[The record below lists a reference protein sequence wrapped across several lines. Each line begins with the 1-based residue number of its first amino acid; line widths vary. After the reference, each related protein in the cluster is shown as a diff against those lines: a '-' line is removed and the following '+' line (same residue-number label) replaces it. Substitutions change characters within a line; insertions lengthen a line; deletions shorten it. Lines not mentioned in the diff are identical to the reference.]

1 MKRTLGVLLAVII
14 STTTFSFAQSGNKV
28 ATSGKIT
35 GKVIDAKTQQP
46 LDFVTVALLKA
57 TETSGSKG
65 TYSNENGEFLFQKT
79 PFGSYKITISFVGYE
94 TLTLSNIVL
103 SAEKPVVNYED
114 LKLKQVS
121 NKLNEVTVTAPRSPF
136 QVGTEGVTYN
146 VEESLQNSGATAVEA
161 LQRIPS
167 VQVDADGKITVRGS
181 SDIKVLIDGEPT
193 ELSKVLDM
201 IPASALQK
209 IEVLTNPSAKYSA
222 EGSGGIINI
231 VTKNRSGLRGSSFT
245 VGANANTRNRYSGRL
260 GYNFFNRKF
269 SSFNNYNYSP
279 YNNSTASELYREN
292 YDRNGNVSYLNQN
305 SNGNINSQNHNF
317 FSNNTLRFNSA
328 NSMTFNLNLTSSSN
342 NNTNSQFSSLMNANQ
357 EAYQNFTRDNN
368 SSNNNLTYRVGV
380 GYRHVFLQQNQQQG
394 FDRMMKVGDSIALK
408 AAKDPKFADSMR
420 TAMQN
425 PVAMMAAAQK
435 AGINLPAM
443 MGGGSGGPGGGRRGF
458 DFQNQK
464 EFKTELNFSRNN
476 MANNSAYNQFNSF
489 PFIDTALQRAYT
501 NNYSSTINFKADLSW
516 PFNKNQ
522 SRFEAGLSTDIGLD
536 QNRYHLDTLAEDGFV
551 ENIRLANDFNKTDMI
566 NSVYTQFTHTIGKF
580 TFVGGLRLENY
591 YLNADL
597 ISRDHEFTKPFLTL
611 HPSFST
617 LFKMD
622 DVQSLRVSYSNRVNR
637 PSMEQLNPYI
647 NTADQLNIKTGN
659 LNLDPSRG
667 NSFELGYNRFTA
679 LGSISSSVYY
689 RQTDNMITSYT
700 IVGERD
706 TSFTTYANLSE
717 NRAYGL
723 ELNGSIMLFAGKL
736 NVNAGA
742 SFNKNNFVNKL
753 QSQFNRDRL
762 TFNSNMDAR
771 LNLPQNW
778 NLGGNIRYF
787 GPQAFIQ
794 GYTEGYFTAGM
805 DIRKSFLKRKLNFT
819 ISGDDLFNTRNAAR
833 ITSASF
839 VQTSKNQTTT
849 RVIRFG
855 INYNFGGFNLASGP
869 MRR

>member
-1 MKRTLGVLLAVII
+1 MKRTLGILLAIII
-14 STTTFSFAQSGNKV
+14 STATFSFAQSSNK
-28 ATSGKIT
+28 APTSGKIT
-35 GKVIDAKTQQP
+35 GKVIDVKTLQP
-46 LDFVTVALLKA
+46 LDFVTVSLLKA
-57 TETSGSKG
+57 TETAGSKG
-65 TYSNENGEFLFQKT
+65 TYSNESGEFLFQKV
-79 PFGSYKITISFVGYE
+79 PFGSYKITVSFVGYE
-94 TLTLSNIVL
+94 TLTISNIVL
-103 SAEKPVVNYED
+103 SAEKPVVNYDD
-114 LKLKQVS
+114 LKLKQTS

-167 VQVDADGKITVRGS
+167 VQVDAEGKVSVRGS
-181 SDIKVLIDGEPT
+181 SDIKVLVDGEPT

-260 GYNFFNRKF
+260 GYNYFNRKF

-279 YNNSTASELYREN
+279 YSNSTASELYRQNFEQ
-292 YDRNGNVSYLNQN
+292 GGVSYLNQ
-305 SNGNINSQNHNF
+305 SSSGNVNSQNHNF
-317 FSNNTLRFNSA
+317 FSNNTLRFNTA
-328 NSMTFNLNLTSSSN
+328 NSMSFNLAVTSSN
-342 NNTNSQFSSLMNANQ
+342 NDNINSSLNTLMNESQ
-357 EAYQNFTRDNN
+357 QPYKNFIRDNN
-368 SSNNNLTYRVGV
+368 SNSNNFTAKIGV
-380 GYRHVFLQQNQQQG
+380 GYRHVFMPQGQQQN
-394 FDRMMKVGDSIALK
+394 FDRMMKIGDSIALK
-408 AAKDPKFADSMR
+408 AAKNPKFADSIR
-420 TAMQN
+420 NTIQN
-425 PVAMMAAAQK
+425 PEGLKAMAQR
-435 AGINLPAM
+435 AGITMP
-443 MGGGSGGPGGGRRGF
+443 GGPGGSGGGGRMRGF

-464 EFKTELNFSRNN
+464 ELRTELNFSRNN
-476 MANNSAYNQFNSF
+476 MQNNSAYNQFFTF
-489 PFIDTALQRAYT
+489 PQVDTTLQRAYT
-501 NNYSSTINFKADLSW
+501 KNYSSTINFKADLNW
-516 PFNKNQ
+516 PFNKNK

-536 QNRYHLDTLAEDGFV
+536 QNRYNIDTLAEEGFV
-551 ENIRLANDFNKTDMI
+551 ENNLLANDFNKTDMI
-566 NSVYTQFTHTIGKF
+566 NSVYTQFTHTTGKF

-591 YLNADL
+591 HLNADL
-597 ISRDHEFTKPFLTL
+597 ISRDIGFNKPFLTL

-622 DVQSLRVSYSNRVNR
+622 DVQSLRFSYSNRVNR
-637 PSMEQLNPYI
+637 PTMDQLNPYI
-647 NTADQLNIKTGN
+647 NTADQLNIKSGN
-659 LNLDPSRG
+659 LNLEPSRG

-679 LGSISSSVYY
+679 LGSIGSSIYY

-700 IVGERD
+700 IVRERD
-706 TSFTTYANLSE
+706 TSFTFYENIGE
-717 NRAYGL
+717 NRAYGV

-742 SFNKNNFVNKL
+742 NLNKNNFVNRL
-753 QSQFNRDRL
+753 QSQLNRDRL
-762 TFNSNMDAR
+762 TFNANVDAR

-778 NLGGNIRYF
+778 NFGGNIRYF

-805 DIRKSFLKRKLNFT
+805 DLRKSFLNRKLNFT

-839 VQTSKNQTTT
+839 VQTSKNQTIS

-855 INYNFGGFNLASGP
+855 INYNFGGFNLAGGP
-869 MRR
+869 MQRR